1 MLAVC
6 KTQTTSLMTSL
17 ANKNDSKL
25 AFIESELDL
34 RKCLK
39 GTLVSKLVKQN
50 KSVSMKVV
58 LYLLTRLNDQFNMNL
73 KFNDSQ
79 LTTLSFDILS
89 VFQNETLEDLVMF
102 LKLGRLGKLGGKLH
116 RLDSHVILNEWLP
129 IYLEMKLDTKDMVLK
144 EQKEKFAIDL
154 KSKVNWSED
163 SKKNLS
169 NILSQF
175 DDKPK
180 QKDVR
185 TKDYLDNS
193 EDMILKFIE
202 DIKDM
207 DLDQLKKLKKFYKAR
222 RGQEI
227 YKKCYELIKV
237 EIKLINK
244 E

>member
-1 MLAVC
+1 MI
-6 KTQTTSLMTSL
+6 TSL
-17 ANKNDSKL
+17 ANNDDSNL
-25 AFIESELDL
+25 ALIESELDF

-39 GTLVSKLVKQN
+39 GTLISKLVKQN
-50 KSVSMKVV
+50 KVASMKVV

-154 KSKVNWSED
+154 KSKVNWSEE
-163 SKKNLS
+163 SKRNLS
-169 NILSQF
+169 KILSQF
-175 DDKPK
+175 EDKTKKLDENKERYLNNSDDFLLLFKK
-180 QKDVR
+180 
-185 TKDYLDNS
+185 
-193 EDMILKFIE
+193 

-207 DLDQLKKLKKFYKAR
+207 SLDELKKLKKFYKAR
-222 RGQEI
+222 RGQEL
-227 YKKCYELIKV
+227 YKKCYELIK
-237 EIKLINK
+237 EKIEKI
-244 E
+244 